1 MPPIQRPNSDIGHM
15 PQLRPI
21 CALLL
26 TSLAGWQ
33 SNASADGGT
42 PEALQIAQIQSTP
55 LEFESGFLN
64 NSGGSVD
71 LSKFQRSNVVTPG
84 TYSVDIYVDQNW
96 VGR

>member
-64 NSGGSVD
+64 NSGGSVP
-71 LSKFQRSNVVTPG
+71 FG
-84 TYSVDIYVDQNW
+84 
-96 VGR
+96 